1 MGKRNVIVVAAAL
14 VLSLTLTGAG
24 GGCEREGG
32 RPRPKEDPAALDK
45 AGENRASALL
55 SVDWEGEREM
65 SIGYN
70 DADGFHKVTQRAQK
84 ASGGFFRQAVVI
96 PKGKS
101 ATLSVAASPTGS
113 SRGKVSCRVKWGG
126 MAPDAWSKSS
136 PSGSVGPCRLNAT
149 NDDDRNWP
157 PRPARKL
164 DTLTYEGMVIQFPDG
179 APSAQRFRQAQ
190 NDRSAFVYIVQ
201 WRGNR
206 SVAIDWTRSSP
217 TLPAINR
224 YEVVNPAPA
233 SNGVSTWAVIM
244 EAERGSFFDIGS
256 VPRPGGSN
264 VEYNRGFNRC
274 VGYYRGEKVED
285 NIVESGSV
293 SCAYLVAT

>member
-1 MGKRNVIVVAAAL
+1 VIVVGL
-14 VLSLTLTGAG
+14 VLALGLTLSGAYSS
-24 GGCEREGG
+24 CEPSGG

-45 AGENRASALL
+45 AGSNKASALL
-55 SVDWEGEREM
+55 SVDWDGEREM

-70 DADGFHKVTQRAQK
+70 DVDGFHKVTQRAQK
-84 ASGGFFRQAVVI
+84 ATGGFFRQAVVV
-96 PKGKS
+96 PKGKA

-113 SRGKVSCRVKWGG
+113 SGGRATCQIKWAD

-136 PSGSVGPCRLNAT
+136 PSGSVGPCRLNVT
-149 NDDDRNWP
+149 NSDQNWP

-164 DTLTYEGMVIQFPDG
+164 QTLTYEGMVIQFPDG

-190 NDRSAFVYIVQ
+190 SDRSLFVYIVQ
-201 WRGNR
+201 WRGDR
-206 SVAIDWTRSSP
+206 SMAIDWTRDSP

-233 SNGVSTWAVIM
+233 SNGVSTWAVVM
-244 EAERGSFFDIGS
+244 EAERGSFFDVGS
-256 VPRPGGSN
+256 VPRPGGGA
-264 VEYNRGFNRC
+264 EYNRGYNRC

-285 NIVESGSV
+285 NSVESGSV